1 MKTLECD
8 VIQDLLPSYS
18 DKISSKATNKLVQEH
33 LKQCENCKIVL
44 EKMNNDIDISY
55 AGNQN
60 EKIDY
65 LKGYKRKRKRLIIFS
80 IVVTMFILLIIFGFN
95 VFNKNIL
102 LDRLVYV
109 DVNKFNVEYMYIK
122 ENEGRNET
130 TGETIKYKTLEVYL
144 YSDEYKYMYLTGG
157 YELESGK
164 NVIFYNIAAK
174 QLPKGVEFDNS
185 GLETSFMLD
194 DNIEKIFIRDTKN
207 NLKEIWNKNM
217 EVPSEQEWK
226 AEDI

>member
-80 IVVTMFILLIIFGFN
+80 IVVTIFILLIIFGFN

-185 GLETSFMLD
+185 GLKTSFMLD

-207 NLKEIWNKNM
+207 NLKEIWNKDM

>member
-1 MKTLECD
+1 M
-8 VIQDLLPSYS
+8 
-18 DKISSKATNKLVQEH
+18 
-33 LKQCENCKIVL
+33 ENID
-44 EKMNNDIDISY
+44 EIYNNY
-55 AGNQN
+55 AN
-60 EKIDY
+60 
-65 LKGYKRKRKRLIIFS
+65 LIKNYIFS
-80 IVVTMFILLIIFGFN
+80 ITG
-95 VFNKNIL
+95 NKELSEEI
-102 LDRLVYV
+102 
-109 DVNKFNVEYMYIK
+109 MQ
-122 ENEGRNET
+122 EGRNET

-185 GLETSFMLD
+185 GLKTSFMLD

-226 AEDI
+226 NCFLLT